1 MHEHGPFIGCNLT
14 VIYVICGDICCGIIM
29 YNYIYNG
36 KNGRKGDKR
45 VKRDIMRIS

>member
-1 MHEHGPFIGCNLT
+1 
-14 VIYVICGDICCGIIM
+14 M
-29 YNYIYNG
+29 YNYIIFTYIYIYNG